1 MLEQNLLRKAEVC
14 TVEMRR
20 GASELPWG
28 DSMVGIREVA
38 EAAGVSASTVSQVVT
53 GKRPVAAATRAR
65 VEAEIK
71 RLGYRAHPGAAQL
84 RGGRT
89 GTIALV
95 VPTLENPF
103 YPLVAAGM
111 QDVLVPRDILLTVT
125 DASGP
130 DRSAATI
137 HRLLS
142 RRVDAMLAAPFGLS
156 KSALAEVH
164 DAEIPFVTLGQ
175 APEGGGDYVHTDD
188 VSGVRELTEHLIARG
203 RRRIAFLGGDESA
216 PPTQERME
224 GYRTAL
230 RAAGIAVRDEDVVF
244 KTYTRQGGRDGA
256 AILLDRDDRPDAIV
270 AANDL
275 IAIGVLD
282 AARARALRV
291 PDDVAVTGYDDID
304 AASLVNPPLTTVEN
318 PAREIG
324 RACARL
330 LLDRLDGEVTEVT
343 RAVGL
348 PHRLVIRE
356 SS

>member
-1 MLEQNLLRKAEVC
+1 
-14 TVEMRR
+14 
-20 GASELPWG
+20 
-28 DSMVGIREVA
+28 MVGIREVA
-38 EAAGVSASTVSQVVT
+38 EAAGVSVSTVSQVVT
-53 GKRPVAAATRAR
+53 GKRPVSTATRAR

-111 QDVLVPRDILLTVT
+111 QDVLVPRDLLLTVT

-130 DRSAATI
+130 DRSATTI

-142 RRVDAMLAAPFGLS
+142 RRVDAMLAAPFGLAES
-156 KSALAEVH
+156 TLAEVH

-175 APEGGGDYVHTDD
+175 APPGGGDYVHTDD
-188 VSGVRELTEHLIARG
+188 VSGVRELTEHLISRG
-203 RRRIAFLGGDESA
+203 RRRIAFLGGDEAA
-216 PPTQERME
+216 PPTQERLE
-224 GYRTAL
+224 GYRAAL
-230 RAAGIAVRDEDVVF
+230 HAAGLPVREDDVVF
-244 KTYTRQGGRDGA
+244 ETYTRQGGRDGA
-256 AILLDRDDRPDAIV
+256 ATLLDRADSADRPDAIV

>member
-1 MLEQNLLRKAEVC
+1 
-14 TVEMRR
+14 
-20 GASELPWG
+20 
-28 DSMVGIREVA
+28 MVGIREVA
-38 EAAGVSASTVSQVVT
+38 EAAGVSVSTVSQVVT
-53 GKRPVAAATRAR
+53 GKRPVSAATRAR

-95 VPTLENPF
+95 VPSLENPF

-142 RRVDAMLAAPFGLS
+142 RRVDAMVAAPFGL
-156 KSALAEVH
+156 AESTLTELH
-164 DAEIPFVTLGQ
+164 DAAIPFATLGK
-175 APEGGGDYVHTDD
+175 APPGGGDFVHTDD
-188 VSGVRELTEHLIARG
+188 VNGVRALTEHLITRG
-203 RRRIAFLGGDESA
+203 RRRIAFLGGEESA
-216 PPTQERME
+216 PPTQERLE
-224 GYRTAL
+224 GYRAAL
-230 RAAGIAVRDEDVVF
+230 RAAGLPTPEEDVVF
-244 KTYTRQGGRDGA
+244 AEYTRQGGRSGA
-256 AILLDRDDRPDAIV
+256 AKLLDRDDRPDAIV

-291 PDDVAVTGYDDID
+291 PGDVAVTGYDDID
-304 AASLVNPPLTTVEN
+304 AASLVDPPLTTVEN

-330 LLDRLDGEVTEVT
+330 LLDRLDGEVAEVT

>member
-1 MLEQNLLRKAEVC
+1 M
-14 TVEMRR
+14 
-20 GASELPWG
+20 
-28 DSMVGIREVA
+28 A

-53 GKRPVAAATRAR
+53 GKRPVSAATRAR
-65 VEAEIK
+65 VEAEIE

-111 QDVLVPRDILLTVT
+111 QDVLVPRDLLLTVT

-130 DRSAATI
+130 DRSATTI

-142 RRVDAMLAAPFGLS
+142 RRVDAMLAAPFGLAES
-156 KSALAEVH
+156 TLAEVR

-175 APEGGGDYVHTDD
+175 APPGGGDYVHTDD
-188 VSGVRELTEHLIARG
+188 VSGVRELTEHLISRG
-203 RRRIAFLGGDESA
+203 RRRIAFLGGDEAA
-216 PPTQERME
+216 PPTQERLA

-230 RAAGIAVRDEDVVF
+230 RAAGLPVRADDVVF
-244 KTYTRQGGRDGA
+244 ETYTRQGGRDGA
-256 AILLDRDDRPDAIV
+256 ATLLDRDHRPDAIV

>member
-1 MLEQNLLRKAEVC
+1 
-14 TVEMRR
+14 
-20 GASELPWG
+20 
-28 DSMVGIREVA
+28 MVGIREVA
-38 EAAGVSASTVSQVVT
+38 EAAGVSVSTVSQVVT
-53 GKRPVAAATRAR
+53 GKRPVSAATRAR

-71 RLGYRAHPGAAQL
+71 RLGYRAHPGASQL

-111 QDVLVPRDILLTVT
+111 QDVLVPRDLLLTVT

-142 RRVDAMLAAPFGLS
+142 RRVDAMMAAPFGMAE
-156 KSALAEVH
+156 SALAEVR
-164 DAEIPFVTLGQ
+164 DAAIPFVTLGQ
-175 APEGGGDYVHTDD
+175 APPNGGDYVHTDD
-188 VSGVRELTEHLIARG
+188 VNGVRALTEHLITRG
-203 RRRIAFLGGDESA
+203 RRRIAFLGGEEAA
-216 PPTQERME
+216 PPTQERLE

-230 RAAGIAVRDEDVVF
+230 RAAGLPVRPEDVVF
-244 KTYTRQGGRDGA
+244 TEYTRQGGRDGA
-256 AILLDRDDRPDAIV
+256 AALLDRADSDDRPDAIV

-282 AARARALRV
+282 GARARALRV
-291 PDDVAVTGYDDID
+291 PDDLAVTGYDDID
-304 AASLVNPPLTTVEN
+304 AASLVDPPLTTVEN

-330 LLDRLDGEVTEVT
+330 LLDRLDGEVTETT
-343 RAVGL
+343 RAIGL

>member
-1 MLEQNLLRKAEVC
+1 
-14 TVEMRR
+14 
-20 GASELPWG
+20 
-28 DSMVGIREVA
+28 MVGIREVA

-53 GKRPVAAATRAR
+53 GKRPVSAATRAR

-111 QDVLVPRDILLTVT
+111 QDVLVPRDLLLTVT

-130 DRSAATI
+130 DRSATTI

-142 RRVDAMLAAPFGLS
+142 RRVDAMLAAPLGLAE
-156 KSALAEVH
+156 SALAEVR

-175 APEGGGDYVHTDD
+175 EPPGGGDYVHTDD
-188 VSGVRELTEHLIARG
+188 VSGIRELTEHLISRG

-216 PPTQERME
+216 PPTQERLE

-230 RAAGIAVRDEDVVF
+230 KAAGLPARDDHVVF
-244 KTYTRQGGRDGA
+244 ETFTRQGGRDGA
-256 AILLDRDDRPDAIV
+256 ATLLDRADGADRPDAIV

-291 PDDVAVTGYDDID
+291 PDDLAVTGYDDID

-343 RAVGL
+343 RSIGL

>member
-1 MLEQNLLRKAEVC
+1 
-14 TVEMRR
+14 
-20 GASELPWG
+20 
-28 DSMVGIREVA
+28 MVGIREVA
-38 EAAGVSASTVSQVVT
+38 EAAGVSVSTVSQVVT
-53 GKRPVAAATRAR
+53 GKRPVSAATRAR

-71 RLGYRAHPGAAQL
+71 RLGYRAHPGASQL

-111 QDVLVPRDILLTVT
+111 QDVLVPRDLLLTVT

-137 HRLLS
+137 HQLLS
-142 RRVDAMLAAPFGLS
+142 RRVDAMMAAPFGIAE
-156 KSALAEVH
+156 SALAEVR
-164 DAEIPFVTLGQ
+164 DAAIPFVTLGK
-175 APEGGGDYVHTDD
+175 PPPGGGDYVHTDD
-188 VSGVRELTEHLIARG
+188 VNGVRALTEHLITRG

-216 PPTQERME
+216 PPTQERLE
-224 GYRTAL
+224 GYQTAL
-230 RAAGIAVRDEDVVF
+230 RAAGLPAYPEDVVF
-244 KTYTRQGGRDGA
+244 AEYTRQGGRSGA
-256 AILLDRDDRPDAIV
+256 ATLLDRDDRPDAIV

-291 PDDVAVTGYDDID
+291 PDELAVTGYDDID
-304 AASLVNPPLTTVEN
+304 AASLVDPPLTTVEN

-330 LLDRLDGEVTEVT
+330 LLDRLDGEVTETT
-343 RAVGL
+343 RAIGL